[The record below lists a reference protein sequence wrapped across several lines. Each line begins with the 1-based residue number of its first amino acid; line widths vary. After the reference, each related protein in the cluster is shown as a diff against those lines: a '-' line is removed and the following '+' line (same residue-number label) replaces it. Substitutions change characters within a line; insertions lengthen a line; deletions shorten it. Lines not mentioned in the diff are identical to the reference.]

1 MMKYADIIIPNGAD
15 NGVAIDIICQNLKL
29 KLKKLGLIRV
39 KSALD
44 LESSKEKDII
54 DFDIVEQHINIA
66 DHCKK
71 LRTPDASYHNEL
83 KSMLSKLIYDQ
94 DKVLRVT
101 YMTSQVQR
109 LYDLIGEMNGTP
121 VYYGNLCK
129 EQHYAEIRE
138 RIEQG
143 HTTILFYPSV
153 IQTDTYSK
161 LIQLIMKT
169 TAQKG
174 LLKVCTLFADEN
186 CSRDLGRYDMIE
198 IIALYFSNYL
208 KMFQLP
214 FDETLLS
221 EFQQIFEKLV
231 SAKAHK

>member
-39 KSALD
+39 KSALS
-44 LESSKEKDII
+44 LENSKENDMI
-54 DFDIVEQHINIA
+54 DFDVVEQHINIA
-66 DHCKK
+66 DHCKQMK
-71 LRTPDASYHNEL
+71 TPDISYHSEL

-94 DKVLRVT
+94 DKVLRAT
-101 YMTSQVQR
+101 YMSSQVQK
-109 LYDLIGEMNGTP
+109 LYDLVGDIKDIP

-129 EQHYAEIRE
+129 DQQYTDIRE

-143 HTTILFYPSV
+143 HTTVLFYPSM

-198 IIALYFSNYL
+198 IITLYFSNYL

-214 FDETLLS
+214 FDEVLLN
-221 EFQQIFEKLV
+221 EFQQLFEKLV
-231 SAKAHK
+231 LAKAPK